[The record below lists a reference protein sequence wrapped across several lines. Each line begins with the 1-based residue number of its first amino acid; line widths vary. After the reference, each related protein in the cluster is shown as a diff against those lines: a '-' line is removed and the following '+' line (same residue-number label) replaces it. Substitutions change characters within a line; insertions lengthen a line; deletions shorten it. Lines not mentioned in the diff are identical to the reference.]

1 MSDYSDI
8 SFFYYLLFHYYFNNM
23 NIAGGNY
30 YCLIAGLPE
39 ITPDDKKLSLSVM
52 ELRTY
57 LSDYL
62 SREEID
68 TINLFFYPN
77 DNAQIIRLLQKQ
89 EPDNDLQTVFT
100 TSQLEDEIQ
109 DPMFAPSYI
118 KDYLLD
124 LQKEDREVSNRL
136 PEAALSE
143 RYWEFMLS
151 QKEKMV
157 RKYAEF
163 SLNIKNLITAL
174 NCRKHHLDI
183 EKEVI
188 GDSYFTR
195 QLKTSRAK
203 DFELSDDYPYVD
215 TILALFDKDN
225 IAEREYRID
234 MLYWEF
240 IDEMTEH
247 KYFTFDNVIAFTLK
261 LMILERWSKMTT
273 EQGKAIFR
281 ELLERFKNEFQFAKE
296 FDI

>member
-1 MSDYSDI
+1 
-8 SFFYYLLFHYYFNNM
+8 M

-39 ITPDDKKLSLSVM
+39 ISPDDKKLSLSVQ

-57 LSDYL
+57 LNDYL
-62 SREEID
+62 SKKEID
-68 TINLFFYPN
+68 TINLFFFPN
-77 DNAQIIRLLQKQ
+77 DNAQILRLLQKQ
-89 EPDNDLQTVFT
+89 EPDLNLQTVFT
-100 TSQLEDEIQ
+100 TSQLEDEIL
-109 DPMFAPSYI
+109 DPMFVPSYI
-118 KDYLLD
+118 KDYLHD
-124 LQKEDREVSNRL
+124 LQKEDKETNNRL
-136 PEAALSE
+136 PEVELSE
-143 RYWEFMLS
+143 RYWNFMLS
-151 QKEKMV
+151 QKENIV
-157 RKYAEF
+157 RKYADF
-163 SLNIKNLITAL
+163 SLNVRNLITAL
-174 NCRKHHLDI
+174 NCRKYHLDI

-215 TILALFDKDN
+215 TVLTLFEKDN

-240 IDEMTEH
+240 LDETTEH

-281 ELLERFKNEFQFAKE
+281 DLLERFKNEFQFAKE

>member
-1 MSDYSDI
+1 
-8 SFFYYLLFHYYFNNM
+8 M

-39 ITPDDKKLSLSVM
+39 ISPDDKKLSLSVQ
-52 ELRTY
+52 ELRSY
-57 LSDYL
+57 LNDYL
-62 SREEID
+62 TKKEID

-77 DNAQIIRLLQKQ
+77 DNIQVLRLLQKQ
-89 EPDNDLQTVFT
+89 EADPNLQTVFT
-100 TSQLEDEIQ
+100 ASQLEDEIQ
-109 DPMFAPSYI
+109 DPLFVPSYL
-118 KDYLLD
+118 KEYLLE
-124 LQKEDREVSNRL
+124 LQKEDRMTSNRL
-136 PEAALSE
+136 AEVELSE
-143 RYWEFMLS
+143 RYWDFMLS
-151 QKEKMV
+151 QKEKLV

-174 NCRKHHLDI
+174 NCRKYHLDI

-188 GDSYFTR
+188 GDSYFTK

-203 DFELSDDYPYVD
+203 DFELSDDFPYVEKV
-215 TILALFDKDN
+215 IALFEKDN
-225 IAEREYRID
+225 TAEREYKID

-240 IDEMTEH
+240 LDMMTEH
-247 KYFTFDNVIAFTLK
+247 KYFTFDNVIAFMLK

-281 ELLERFKNEFQFAKE
+281 ELLERFKKDFQFAKE

>member
-1 MSDYSDI
+1 
-8 SFFYYLLFHYYFNNM
+8 M

-39 ITPDDKKLSLSVM
+39 ISPDDKKLSLSVQ

-57 LSDYL
+57 LNDYL
-62 SREEID
+62 TKKETDI
-68 TINLFFYPN
+68 INLFFYPN
-77 DNAQIIRLLQKQ
+77 DNAQILRLLQKQ
-89 EPDNDLQTVFT
+89 EADPNLQTVFT
-100 TSQLEDEIQ
+100 ASQLEDEIQ
-109 DPMFAPSYI
+109 DPMFVPSYI
-118 KDYLLD
+118 KEYLLD
-124 LQKEDREVSNRL
+124 IQKEDREVSNRL
-136 PEAALSE
+136 PEVELSE
-143 RYWEFMLS
+143 RYWNFMLL
-151 QKEKMV
+151 QKEKLV

-163 SLNIKNLITAL
+163 SLNIRNLITAL
-174 NCRKHHLDI
+174 NCRKYHLDI

-188 GDSYFTR
+188 GDSYFVN

-215 TILALFDKDN
+215 KVLALFEKDN
-225 IAEREYRID
+225 TAEREYRID

-240 IDEMTEH
+240 LDEMTGY
-247 KYFTFDNVIAFTLK
+247 KYFTFDNVIAFMLK

-273 EQGKAIFR
+273 EQGKKIFR

>member
-1 MSDYSDI
+1 
-8 SFFYYLLFHYYFNNM
+8 M

-39 ITPDDKKLSLSVM
+39 IRPDDKKLSLSVQ

-57 LSDYL
+57 LNDYL
-62 SREEID
+62 TKKETDI
-68 TINLFFYPN
+68 INLFFYPN
-77 DNAQIIRLLQKQ
+77 DNAQILRLLQKQ
-89 EPDNDLQTVFT
+89 EADPNLQTVFT
-100 TSQLEDEIQ
+100 ASQLEDEIQ
-109 DPMFAPSYI
+109 DPMFVPSYI
-118 KDYLLD
+118 KEYLLD
-124 LQKEDREVSNRL
+124 IQKEDREVSNRL
-136 PEAALSE
+136 PEVELSE
-143 RYWEFMLS
+143 RYWNFMLS
-151 QKEKMV
+151 QKEKLV

-163 SLNIKNLITAL
+163 SLNIRNLITAL
-174 NCRKHHLDI
+174 NCRKYHLDI

-188 GDSYFTR
+188 GDSYFVN

-215 TILALFDKDN
+215 KVLALFEKDN
-225 IAEREYRID
+225 TAEREYRID

-240 IDEMTEH
+240 LDEMTGY
-247 KYFTFDNVIAFTLK
+247 KYFTFDNVIAFMLK

-273 EQGKAIFR
+273 EQGKKIFR

>member
-1 MSDYSDI
+1 
-8 SFFYYLLFHYYFNNM
+8 M

-39 ITPDDKKLSLSVM
+39 ISPDDKKLSLSVQ
-52 ELRTY
+52 ELRAY

-62 SREEID
+62 TKKEID
-68 TINLFFYPN
+68 VINLFFYPN
-77 DNAQIIRLLQKQ
+77 DNAQIIRLLQNQ
-89 EPDNDLQTVFT
+89 EPDLSLQTVFT
-100 TSQLEDEIQ
+100 AEQLEDEIQ
-109 DPMFAPSYI
+109 DPMFVPSYI
-118 KDYLLD
+118 KDYLFD
-124 LQKEDREVSNRL
+124 LQKEDREVTNRL
-136 PEAALSE
+136 PEVELSE
-143 RYWEFMLS
+143 RYWSFMLS
-151 QKEKMV
+151 QKERLVK
-157 RKYAEF
+157 KYAEF

-174 NCRKHHLDI
+174 NCRKYHLEI

-188 GDSYFTR
+188 GDSYFTK

-203 DFELSDDYPYVD
+203 DFELSDNYPYVD
-215 TILALFDKDN
+215 TVLALFDKDTS
-225 IAEREYRID
+225 EREYKID
-234 MLYWEF
+234 MLYWKF
-240 IDEMTEH
+240 LDEETEH

>member
-1 MSDYSDI
+1 
-8 SFFYYLLFHYYFNNM
+8 M

-39 ITPDDKKLSLSVM
+39 ISPDDKKLSLSVR
-52 ELRTY
+52 ELRAY

-62 SREEID
+62 TKKEID
-68 TINLFFYPN
+68 TIDLFFLPN

-89 EPDNDLQTVFT
+89 EPDLSLQTVFT
-100 TSQLEDEIQ
+100 AEQLEDEIQ
-109 DPMFAPSYI
+109 EPMFAPSYI
-118 KDYLLD
+118 KEYLLD
-124 LQKEDREVSNRL
+124 LQKEDREVTNRL
-136 PEAALSE
+136 PEVELSE
-143 RYWEFMLS
+143 RYWNFMLS
-151 QKEKMV
+151 QKERLI

-174 NCRKHHLDI
+174 NCRKYHLEID
-183 EKEVI
+183 KEVI
-188 GDSYFTR
+188 GDSYFTK

-203 DFELSDDYPYVD
+203 DFELSDNYPYVD
-215 TILALFDKDN
+215 TVLALFDKD
-225 IAEREYRID
+225 ASEREYKID
-234 MLYWEF
+234 MLYWKF
-240 IDEMTEH
+240 LDEETEH

-273 EQGKAIFR
+273 EQGKTIFR

>member
-1 MSDYSDI
+1 
-8 SFFYYLLFHYYFNNM
+8 M

-39 ITPDDKKLSLSVM
+39 ISPDDKKLSLSVQ

-57 LSDYL
+57 LNDYL
-62 SREEID
+62 TEKETDI
-68 TINLFFYPN
+68 INLFFYPN
-77 DNAQIIRLLQKQ
+77 DNAQILRLLQKL
-89 EPDNDLQTVFT
+89 EPDANLQTVFT
-100 TSQLEDEIQ
+100 ASQLEDEIQ
-109 DPMFAPSYI
+109 DPMFVPSYI
-118 KDYLLD
+118 KEYLLD
-124 LQKEDREVSNRL
+124 LQKEDREQTNQL
-136 PEAALSE
+136 PEVELSE
-143 RYWEFMLS
+143 RYWNFMLS
-151 QKEKMV
+151 QKNKFV

-174 NCRKHHLDI
+174 NCRKYHLDI

-188 GDSYFTR
+188 GDSFFTK

-215 TILALFDKDN
+215 RVLSLFEKDN
-225 IAEREYRID
+225 TAEREYRID

-240 IDEMTEH
+240 LEEMTSH

-273 EQGKAIFR
+273 EQGKKIFR

>member
-1 MSDYSDI
+1 
-8 SFFYYLLFHYYFNNM
+8 M

-39 ITPDDKKLSLSVM
+39 ISPDDKKLSLSVQ
-52 ELRTY
+52 ELRAY

-62 SREEID
+62 TKKEID
-68 TINLFFYPN
+68 VINLFFYPN
-77 DNAQIIRLLQKQ
+77 DNAQIIRLLQNQ
-89 EPDNDLQTVFT
+89 EPDLSLQTVFT
-100 TSQLEDEIQ
+100 AEQLEDEIQ
-109 DPMFAPSYI
+109 DPMFVPSYI
-118 KDYLLD
+118 KDYLFN
-124 LQKEDREVSNRL
+124 LQKEDREVTNRL
-136 PEAALSE
+136 PEVELSE
-143 RYWEFMLS
+143 RYWSFMLS
-151 QKEKMV
+151 QKERLVK
-157 RKYAEF
+157 KYAEF

-174 NCRKHHLDI
+174 NCRKYHLEI

-188 GDSYFTR
+188 GDSYFTK

-203 DFELSDDYPYVD
+203 DFELSDNYPYVD
-215 TILALFDKDN
+215 TVLALFDKD
-225 IAEREYRID
+225 ASEREYKID
-234 MLYWEF
+234 MLYWKF
-240 IDEMTEH
+240 LDEETEH

>member
-1 MSDYSDI
+1 
-8 SFFYYLLFHYYFNNM
+8 M

-39 ITPDDKKLSLSVM
+39 ISPDDKKLSLSVQ

-57 LSDYL
+57 LNDYL
-62 SREEID
+62 TKEEVD
-68 TINLFFYPN
+68 TITLFFYPN

-89 EPDNDLQTVFT
+89 EPDNNLQTVFT
-100 TSQLEDEIQ
+100 ASQLEDEIQ
-109 DPMFAPSYI
+109 DPMFTPSYI
-118 KDYLLD
+118 KEYLHD
-124 LQKEDREVSNRL
+124 LQKDDKEVSKRL
-136 PEAALSE
+136 PEAELSE
-143 RYWEFMLS
+143 RYWNYMLS
-151 QKEKMV
+151 QKQKLV

-174 NCRKHHLDI
+174 NCRKYHLDI

-215 TILALFDKDN
+215 TVLSLFERDN

-240 IDEMTEH
+240 LDEMTGN
-247 KYFTFDNVIAFTLK
+247 KYFTFDNVIEFTLK

-281 ELLERFKNEFQFAKE
+281 ELLDRFKKGFKFDKE

>member
-1 MSDYSDI
+1 
-8 SFFYYLLFHYYFNNM
+8 M

-39 ITPDDKKLSLSVM
+39 ISPDDKKLSLSVR
-52 ELRTY
+52 ELRAY

-62 SREEID
+62 TKKEID
-68 TINLFFYPN
+68 TIDLFFLPN

-89 EPDNDLQTVFT
+89 EPDLSLQTVFT
-100 TSQLEDEIQ
+100 AEQLEDEIQ
-109 DPMFAPSYI
+109 EPMFAPSYI
-118 KDYLLD
+118 KEYLLD
-124 LQKEDREVSNRL
+124 LQKEDREVTNRL
-136 PEAALSE
+136 PEVELSE
-143 RYWEFMLS
+143 RYWNFMLS
-151 QKEKMV
+151 QKERLI

-174 NCRKHHLDI
+174 NCRKYHLEID
-183 EKEVI
+183 KEVI
-188 GDSYFTR
+188 GDSYFTK

-203 DFELSDDYPYVD
+203 DVELSDNYPYVD
-215 TILALFDKDN
+215 TVLALFDKDA
-225 IAEREYRID
+225 AEREYKID

-240 IDEMTEH
+240 LDEETGH

>member
-1 MSDYSDI
+1 
-8 SFFYYLLFHYYFNNM
+8 M

-39 ITPDDKKLSLSVM
+39 ISPDDKKLSLSVQ
-52 ELRTY
+52 ELRAY

-62 SREEID
+62 TKKEID
-68 TINLFFYPN
+68 VINLFFYPN
-77 DNAQIIRLLQKQ
+77 DNAQIIRLLQNQ
-89 EPDNDLQTVFT
+89 EPDLSLQTVFT
-100 TSQLEDEIQ
+100 AEQLEDEIQ
-109 DPMFAPSYI
+109 DPMFVPSYI
-118 KDYLLD
+118 KDYLFD
-124 LQKEDREVSNRL
+124 LQKEDREVTNRL
-136 PEAALSE
+136 PEVELSE
-143 RYWEFMLS
+143 RYWSFMLS
-151 QKEKMV
+151 QKERLVK
-157 RKYAEF
+157 KYAEF

-174 NCRKHHLDI
+174 NCRKYHLEI

-188 GDSYFTR
+188 GDSYFTK

-203 DFELSDDYPYVD
+203 DFELSDNYPYVD
-215 TILALFDKDN
+215 TVLALFDKD
-225 IAEREYRID
+225 ASEREYKID
-234 MLYWEF
+234 MLYWKF
-240 IDEMTEH
+240 LDEETEH

>member
-1 MSDYSDI
+1 
-8 SFFYYLLFHYYFNNM
+8 M

-39 ITPDDKKLSLSVM
+39 ISPDDKKLSLSVQ

-57 LSDYL
+57 LNDYL
-62 SREEID
+62 TEKETDI
-68 TINLFFYPN
+68 INLFFYPN
-77 DNAQIIRLLQKQ
+77 DNAQILRLLQKL
-89 EPDNDLQTVFT
+89 EPDANLQTVFT
-100 TSQLEDEIQ
+100 ASQLEDEIQ
-109 DPMFAPSYI
+109 DPMFVPSYI
-118 KDYLLD
+118 KEYLLD
-124 LQKEDREVSNRL
+124 LQKEDREQTNQL
-136 PEAALSE
+136 PEVELSE
-143 RYWEFMLS
+143 RYWNFMLS
-151 QKEKMV
+151 QKNKLV

-174 NCRKHHLDI
+174 NCRKYHLDI

-188 GDSYFTR
+188 GDSFFTK

-215 TILALFDKDN
+215 RVLSLFEKDN
-225 IAEREYRID
+225 TAEREYRID

-240 IDEMTEH
+240 LEEMTSH

-273 EQGKAIFR
+273 EQGKKIFR